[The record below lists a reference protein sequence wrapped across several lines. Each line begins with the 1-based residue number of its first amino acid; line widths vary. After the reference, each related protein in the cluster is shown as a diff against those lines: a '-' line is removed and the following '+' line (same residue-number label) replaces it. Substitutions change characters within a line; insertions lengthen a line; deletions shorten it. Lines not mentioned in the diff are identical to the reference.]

1 MSIILLPAPAQATQF
16 AAVLPSRSHNA
27 DRCPHMRSPIRSV
40 VPSLIGDREDRRQ
53 SSSSSSSASM
63 VINAAFI
70 AVSLRFMCV
79 IIVTITTR
87 RDETRLASI
96 NVESQLMIVIMIMIM
111 IRGLRT
117 LCAFLSSLL
126 LSQEVVDFQRS
137 QLIASQHIERSINI
151 ACPRSQSDTTIDRSI
166 VGFLMPDR
174 EGQTKAEL
182 KLCKINW
189 LN

>member
-40 VPSLIGDREDRRQ
+40 VDWRSRR
-53 SSSSSSSASM
+53 SSSIVIVIDM

-96 NVESQLMIVIMIMIM
+96 NVESQLMIVIMIIIM
-111 IRGLRT
+111 IRRIRT

-137 QLIASQHIERSINI
+137 QLIASRHIERSINI

-174 EGQTKAEL
+174 GGQTKAEL